1 MALCLALAIHVM
13 DEALTDFLSL
23 YNPVV
28 KALRQCWRFLPL
40 PTFSFKVWLGGL
52 IVALIFLF
60 ALSPFAF
67 GAAKWLTPLAY
78 FFAAFMIINGLQH
91 IAASIY
97 MRRFNAGHLFSPIA
111 TRLRN
116 LSVCAHPIRKSESL
130 VFCAFLIQRKLAAS
144 TRG

>member
-1 MALCLALAIHVM
+1 VALCLALAIHVI
-13 DEALTDFLSL
+13 DEALTDFLSV

-28 KALRQCWRFLPL
+28 KALRQRWRFLPL

-60 ALSPFAF
+60 ALSAFAF

-97 MRRFNAGHLFSPIA
+97 MRRFMPGTYSAPL
-111 TRLRN
+111 L
-116 LSVCAHPIRKSESL
+116 LVCATYLFLHIR
-130 VFCAFLIQRKLAAS
+130 
-144 TRG
+144 